1 VSIADYRKSIG
12 ATHGTGQATEHS
24 YRPALQ
30 KLLEEVGG
38 SHVEAIN
45 EPTQAD
51 YGAPD
56 FIVELRQ
63 VPIGHIEC
71 KDVGTNLDTEEE
83 SEQLKRYRNALPN
96 LILTDYLQFRWY
108 VDGELRAEA
117 RLGRFDNA
125 GRLVTE
131 TGGDDAVREL
141 LANFYDAQIP
151 VVGESADL
159 ARRMASKT
167 RLLRSTIEQVL
178 AEDADNAPALAGLFA
193 SYREVLINDLSVEDF
208 ADLQAQTAAYGLFA
222 ARCLHQGSAET
233 FSRQSAVFAD
243 TTPFL
248 RDVFVQIAGPNAD
261 SRIAWVID
269 DLALLLK
276 QADMAAVLEGFG
288 TATRQEDPIV
298 HFYEDFLA
306 AYDPRLRELRGVYYT
321 PEPVVSYI
329 VRSVDWVLRDRFGLT
344 DGLADTATVDI
355 VADDGPTRTLPRVLV
370 LDPAAGTGTFLR
382 EVVSHIRDDLDARGL
397 AGAWG
402 SYVPEHLLPRLFGFE
417 LLMAAYTICHLKLA
431 MEISGD
437 AEQYTLGDGERLG
450 VFLTNSL
457 TEAHEDAS
465 GPMFAAEIVREAR
478 EADAVKRDHPVMVV
492 IGNPPYSGHS
502 ANKGKWISDLMR
514 GRVADDPHSYF
525 SVDGEPLDERNPK
538 WLNDDYVKFIRFAQ
552 WRINQTGEG
561 VLGFVTNHSYLD
573 NPTFRG
579 MRKSLLETFDEIWLL
594 DLHGNSKRK
603 ERSPDGSRD
612 QNVFDIQQGVAIGI
626 FVKTLGDSQGLA
638 TVHHADL
645 WGDRGYAKS
654 GKYSWLAEHDIEHTP
669 WLEVVPQAPDYFFTP
684 RDYALLAEYEAG
696 WKLTDIAPVNSVGIV
711 TARDKIAIQWSDV
724 DMRRVATDFVGLSE
738 ADAREKYSLGRDSQD
753 WTVAAAQD
761 DIRAHDDANQHIR
774 PVLYRPFDTRSTYF
788 TGTAGGFIC
797 RPRTEVMHHMLAGP
811 NLALSTTRSIEIAGG
826 WEHVFVA
833 DELTQHHTVS
843 NKEVNYLFPLYLY
856 PTGDDALKL
865 GVVGRSSNLAPEF
878 VGALAERATM
888 QFVPDGQ
895 GDLQSTFGPEDVFSY
910 IYAVLHSPQYR
921 RRYADFLRSDFPRI
935 PVPTGHAQFA
945 QLAQIGAQLTSLHL
959 MTAHGDDVP
968 AFTIDGSREVG
979 RIRYSEPSEDT
990 PGRVW
995 INRDQHFE
1003 GVSPQTWQ
1011 LTIGGYQPAKKWL
1024 ADRKGRVLD
1033 FNDIQT
1039 YQRICAALAETP
1051 RLMQQIDDI
1060 IEAHGDWPFDAHRA
1074 HGLESDLSQAEDAS
1088 APQRITK
1095 ALDTLAEFEF
1105 EDRERAWR

>member
-1 VSIADYRKSIG
+1 M
-12 ATHGTGQATEHS
+12 THGTGQATEHS

-30 KLLEEVGG
+30 QMLTDLGG
-38 SHVEAIN
+38 SDVGAIN

-71 KDVGTNLDTEEE
+71 KDIGTNLDTEAE

-131 TGGDDAVREL
+131 TGGDEAVGKL

-151 VVGESADL
+151 VVGDSADL

-167 RLLRSTIEQVL
+167 RLLRSAIEQVL
-178 AEDADNAPALAGLFA
+178 AADTDNAPALAGLLA

-233 FSRQSAVFAD
+233 FSRQSAVFAE

-248 RDVFVQIAGPNAD
+248 RDVFVQIAGPSAD

-276 QADMAAVLEGFG
+276 RADMAAVLEGFG

-329 VRSVDWVLRDRFGLT
+329 VRSVDWVLRDRFGLA

-355 VADDGPTRTLPRVLV
+355 VADDGQTHTLPRVLV

-382 EVVSHIRDDLDARGL
+382 EVVSHVRDDLTTRGL
-397 AGAWG
+397 GGAWG
-402 SYVPEHLLPRLFGFE
+402 SYVPERLLPRLFGFE

-431 MEISGD
+431 MEIGGD
-437 AEQYTLGDGERLG
+437 SEQYTLGDGERLG

-465 GPMFAAEIVREAR
+465 GPMFATEIVREAR

-514 GRVADDPHSYF
+514 GRIADDPHSYF

-579 MRKSLLETFDEIWLL
+579 MRKSLLETFDEIWVL

-626 FVKTLGDSQGLA
+626 FVKTLGNSQGLA
-638 TVHHADL
+638 TVRHADL
-645 WGDRGYAKS
+645 WGDRGDAKS
-654 GKYSWLAEHDIEHTP
+654 GKYAWLAEHDIERTP
-669 WLEVVPQAPDYFFTP
+669 WHEVAPQAPDYFFIP

-711 TARDKIAIQWSDV
+711 TARDKIAIQWSDA
-724 DMRRVATDFVGLSE
+724 DMRRVADDLAGLPE
-738 ADAREKYSLGRDSQD
+738 AVARDKYNLGDDSQD
-753 WTVAAAQD
+753 WAVTKAQD
-761 DIRAHDDANQHIR
+761 DLRTHDDAYEHIKR
-774 PVLYRPFDTRSTYF
+774 ILYRPFDTRATYF

-797 RPRTEVMHHMLAGP
+797 RPRTDVMRHMLAGP
-811 NLALSTTRSIEIAGG
+811 NAGLCVGRAGNVIGSEAWDIALAADVPTDFNLFRRGG
-826 WEHVFVA
+826 
-833 DELTQHHTVS
+833 
-843 NKEVNYLFPLYLY
+843 NCLFPLYLY
-856 PTGDDALKL
+856 PTGDDALNL
-865 GVVGRSSNLAPEF
+865 GVVDRTPNLAPDF
-878 VGALAERATM
+878 LSAISTATALRSI
-888 QFVPDGQ
+888 PDGQ
-895 GDLQSTFGPEDVFSY
+895 GDLESTFGPDDVFHY
-910 IYAVLHSPQYR
+910 IYALLHSSQYR

-935 PVPTGHAQFA
+935 PVPTGHSQFA

-959 MTAHGDDVP
+959 MTALGDDMP

-979 RIRYSEPSEDT
+979 RVRYSEPSKDT

-995 INRDQHFE
+995 INPDQHFE

-1024 ADRKGRVLD
+1024 QDRKGRVLD
-1033 FNDIQT
+1033 FDDIQT

-1051 RLMQQIDDI
+1051 RITQQIDDI
-1060 IEAHGDWPFDAHRA
+1060 IEALGGWPIGAHRA
-1074 HGLESDLSQAEDAS
+1074 PGPESDLSKAGDAS
-1088 APQRITK
+1088 EPQRITK
-1095 ALDTLAEFEF
+1095 ALDTLAGFEF
-1105 EDRERAWR
+1105 EDRESAWR

>member
-1 VSIADYRKSIG
+1 MSLTEYRRDVR

-30 KLLEEVGG
+30 ALLEAL
-38 SHVEAIN
+38 SNDIRAIN

-56 FIVELRQ
+56 FIVQRRQ

-71 KDVGTNLDTEEE
+71 KDIGTNLDAVEE
-83 SEQLKRYRNALPN
+83 SEQVKRYREALPN
-96 LILTDYLQFRWY
+96 LVLTDYLEFRWFAN
-108 VDGELRAEA
+108 GERRATA
-117 RLGRFDNA
+117 RLGRFDGN
-125 GRLVTE
+125 GRWHLQAD
-131 TGGDDAVREL
+131 GDDAVRQL
-141 LANFYDAQIP
+141 LADFYDAQIP
-151 VVGESADL
+151 VVGQPAEL

-167 RLLRSTIEQVL
+167 RLLRSAIEQVL
-178 AEDADNAPALAGLFA
+178 TGDADGAPALAGLLS
-193 SYREVLINDLSVEDF
+193 SYREVLINDLSVTEF
-208 ADLQAQTAAYGLFA
+208 ADLEAQTAAYGLFA
-222 ARCLHQGSAET
+222 ARCLHSGPADT

-248 RDVFVQIAGPNAD
+248 RDVFGHIAGPGAD
-261 SRIAWVID
+261 GRIAWIID
-269 DLALLLK
+269 DLALLLAR
-276 QADMAAVLEGFG
+276 ADMASVLEDFG

-306 AYDPRLRELRGVYYT
+306 AYNPQLREMRGVYYT

-329 VRSVDWVLRDRFGLT
+329 VRSVDWVLRDRFGLA
-344 DGLADTATVDI
+344 DGLADTATVGI
-355 VADDGPTRTLPRVLV
+355 VTDDGSMQTLPRVLV

-382 EVVSHIRDDLDARGL
+382 EVVSHVRDDLARRGL
-397 AGAWG
+397 AGVWS
-402 SYVPEHLLPRLFGFE
+402 SYVNDHLLPRLFGFE

-431 MEISGD
+431 LEISGD
-437 AEQYTLGDGERLG
+437 SEQFTLPHGERLG

-457 TEAHEDAS
+457 FEAHEDAS

-478 EADAVKRDHPVMVV
+478 EADAVKREHPVMVV

-502 ANKGKWISDLMR
+502 ANKGKWISDLLR

-525 SVDGEPLDERNPK
+525 SVDGEPLDERNSK

-579 MRKSLLETFDEIWLL
+579 MRQSLLETFDEIWLL

-626 FVKTLGDSQGLA
+626 FVKTSGDSEGYA
-638 TVHHADL
+638 TVRHADL
-645 WGDRGYAKS
+645 WGDRGDAAT
-654 GKYSWLAEHDIEHTP
+654 GKYAWLAEHDINSTP
-669 WLEVVPQAPDYFFTP
+669 WQECAPQAPDYLFVP
-684 RDYALLAEYEAG
+684 RDYALLAEYEAS

-711 TARDKIAIQWSDV
+711 TARDKIAIQWSDA
-724 DMRRVATDFVGLSE
+724 DMRRVAADFVDLPE
-738 ADAREKYSLGRDSQD
+738 AVAREKYNLGRDSQD

-761 DIRAHDDANQHIR
+761 DIRTHDDAGRHIK
-774 PVLYRPFDTRSTYF
+774 PVVYRPFDTRSTYF
-788 TGTAGGFIC
+788 TGIAGGFVC
-797 RPRTEVMHHMLAGP
+797 RPRTDVMRHMLDGP
-811 NLALSTTRSIEIAGG
+811 NMGLITTRQTRDPFDILASRSAIGHKSLAAFDI
-826 WEHVFVA
+826 
-833 DELTQHHTVS
+833 
-843 NKEVNYLFPLYLY
+843 NYLFPLYLY
-856 PTGDDALKL
+856 PADDNALSL
-865 GVVGRSSNLAPEF
+865 GVAGRSPNLAPEF
-878 VGALAERATM
+878 VAAVAERAAM

-895 GDLQSTFGPEDVFSY
+895 GNLKSAFGPEDVFHY
-910 IYAVLHSPQYR
+910 IYSVLHSPQYR

-935 PVPTGHAQFA
+935 PVPADHAQFA
-945 QLAQIGAQLTSLHL
+945 QLAQIGARLTSLHL
-959 MTAHGDDVP
+959 MAAHGDELP
-968 AFTIDGSREVG
+968 AFTIDGSGEVESV
-979 RIRYSEPSEDT
+979 RYSEPSEDT

-1011 LTIGGYQPAKKWL
+1011 FTIGGYQPAKKWL
-1024 ADRKGRVLD
+1024 QDRKGRALD
-1033 FNDIQT
+1033 FEAIQT

-1060 IEAHGDWPFDAHRA
+1060 IEAHGGWPPSA
-1074 HGLESDLSQAEDAS
+1074 HGAESKQPQAKNASSQHRVTE
-1088 APQRITK
+1088 
-1095 ALDTLAEFEF
+1095 ALDTLAGFEF
-1105 EDRERAWR
+1105 EDRENAWR

>member
-1 VSIADYRKSIG
+1 MSIAEYRRDVR

-30 KLLEEVGG
+30 ALLETL
-38 SHVEAIN
+38 SNDIRAIN

-56 FIVELRQ
+56 LIVQRRQ

-71 KDVGTNLDTEEE
+71 KDIGTNLDAVEE
-83 SEQLKRYRNALPN
+83 SEQVQRYLEALPN
-96 LILTDYLQFRWY
+96 LVLTDYLQFRWFTN
-108 VDGELRAEA
+108 GERRATA
-117 RLGRFDNA
+117 RLGRFDSD
-125 GRLVTE
+125 GRWHPE
-131 TGGDDAVREL
+131 AEGDYAVREL
-141 LANFYDAQIP
+141 LAGFYDAEVP
-151 VVGESADL
+151 VVGDPADL

-167 RLLRSTIEQVL
+167 RLLRGTIEQIL
-178 AEDADNAPALAGLFA
+178 TEDVDGAPALAGLLA
-193 SYREVLINDLSVEDF
+193 SYREVLINDLNVNKF

-222 ARCLHQGSAET
+222 ARCLYTGPASA
-233 FSRQSAVFAD
+233 FNRQTAAFAD

-248 RDVFVQIAGPNAD
+248 RDVFGHIAGPNAD
-261 SRIAWVID
+261 SRIAWIID
-269 DLALLLK
+269 DLALLLAR
-276 QADMAAVLEGFG
+276 ADMAAVLEDFG

-306 AYDPRLRELRGVYYT
+306 AYDPDLREMRGVYYT

-329 VRSVDWVLRDRFGLT
+329 VRSVDWVLRNRFELS
-344 DGLADTATVDI
+344 DGLADTTTVH
-355 VADDGPTRTLPRVLV
+355 VTTEEGETQTLPRVLV

-382 EVVSHIRDDLDARGL
+382 EVVSHIRNDLAQRGL
-397 AGAWG
+397 AGAWS

-437 AEQYTLGDGERLG
+437 AEQYTLPADERLG

-502 ANKGKWISDLMR
+502 ANKGQWISDLMR
-514 GRVADDPHSYF
+514 GRDADDPQSYF
-525 SVDGEPLDERNPK
+525 SVDGRPLDERNPK

-579 MRKSLLETFDEIWLL
+579 MRQSLLETFDEIWLL

-603 ERSPDGSRD
+603 ERSPDGSPD
-612 QNVFDIQQGVAIGI
+612 KNVFDIQQGVAIGI
-626 FVKTLGDSQGLA
+626 FVKTGGDGEGYA
-638 TVHHADL
+638 TVRHADL
-645 WGDRGYAKS
+645 WGDRGDATT
-654 GKYSWLAEHDIEHTP
+654 GKYAWLAEHDIDRTSWQE
-669 WLEVVPQAPDYFFTP
+669 LAPQSPDYFFVP

-711 TARDKIAIQWSDV
+711 TARDKMAIQWSDA
-724 DMRRVATDFVGLSE
+724 DMRRVAADFVDLPE
-738 ADAREKYSLGRDSQD
+738 AGAREKYNLGRDSQD

-761 DIRAHDDANQHIR
+761 DLRTHADADRHIK

-797 RPRTEVMHHMLAGP
+797 RPRTDVMRHMLAGP
-811 NLALSTTRSIEIAGG
+811 NLGLSTTRNIEIAGG

-833 DELTQHHTVS
+833 SELTQHHTVS

-856 PTGDDALKL
+856 SADDGALNL
-865 GVVGRSSNLAPEF
+865 GVADRSPNLATEF
-878 VGALAERATM
+878 VDAVAERTALH
-888 QFVPDGQ
+888 FVSDGQ
-895 GDLQSTFGPEDVFSY
+895 GDLESTFGPEDVLHY

-921 RRYADFLRSDFPRI
+921 LRYADFLRSDFPRI
-935 PVPTGHAQFA
+935 PVPTDHAQFE
-945 QLAQIGAQLTSLHL
+945 QLARTGARLTSLHL
-959 MTAHGDDVP
+959 MTTYGDELP
-968 AFTIDGSREVG
+968 AFDIEGSGEIG
-979 RIRYSEPSEDT
+979 KASYSEPSRDT

-995 INRDQHFE
+995 VNRDQHFE
-1003 GVSPQTWQ
+1003 GVSPETWQ
-1011 LTIGGYQPAKKWL
+1011 FTIGGYQPAKKWL
-1024 ADRKGRVLD
+1024 QDRKGRVLG
-1033 FNDIQT
+1033 FEDIQT

-1060 IEAHGDWPFDAHRA
+1060 IETHGSWPLNAPTH
-1074 HGLESDLSQAEDAS
+1074 S
-1088 APQRITK
+1088 A
-1095 ALDTLAEFEF
+1095 
-1105 EDRERAWR
+1105 

>member
-1 VSIADYRKSIG
+1 MSIADYRKSIR

-24 YRPALQ
+24 YRAALQ
-30 KLLEEVGG
+30 QLLTDLGG
-38 SHVEAIN
+38 NDVEAIN

-63 VPIGHIEC
+63 VPIGHVEC
-71 KDVGTNLDTEEE
+71 KDIGTNLDTEEE
-83 SEQLKRYRNALPN
+83 SEQLERYRRALPN

-108 VDGELRAEA
+108 VDGELRTEA
-117 RLGRFDNA
+117 KLGRFDNA
-125 GRLVTE
+125 GRLITE
-131 TGGDDAVREL
+131 TGGDEAVREL

-151 VVGESADL
+151 VVGGSADL

-167 RLLRSTIEQVL
+167 RLLRSAIEQVL
-178 AEDADNAPALAGLFA
+178 AEDSDNAPALAGLLA

-233 FSRQSAVFAD
+233 FSRQSAVFAE

-276 QADMAAVLEGFG
+276 RADMAAVLEGFG
-288 TATRQEDPIV
+288 TVTRQEDPIV

-344 DGLADTATVDI
+344 DGLADTDTVEI
-355 VADDGPTRTLPRVLV
+355 VADDGPPRTLPRVLV

-382 EVVSHIRDDLDARGL
+382 EVVSHIRDDLTTRGL
-397 AGAWG
+397 AGAWD

-437 AEQYTLGDGERLG
+437 SQQYVLGDGERLG

-502 ANKGKWISDLMR
+502 ANKGKWITGLVDDYKQ
-514 GRVADDPHSYF
+514 GVAGLAKP
-525 SVDGEPLDERNPK
+525 GQAK
-538 WLNDDYVKFIRFAQ
+538 WLSDDYVKFIRFAQ

-603 ERSPDGSRD
+603 ERSPDGGRD

-626 FVKTLGDSQGLA
+626 FVKHGASDGELA
-638 TVHHADL
+638 RVHHADL
-645 WGDRGYAKS
+645 WGDRGDLEL
-654 GKYSWLAEHDIEHTP
+654 GKYAWLAENSVLTTDWNELGP
-669 WLEVVPQAPDYFFTP
+669 RSPDYFFTP
-684 RDYALLAEYEAG
+684 RDYELASEYDAG
-696 WKLTDIAPVNSVGIV
+696 WPLPSIFCLNGDPAPGIV
-711 TARDKIAIQWSDV
+711 TTHDQFAVSWDAEDAIGKIE
-724 DMRRVATDFVGLSE
+724 RFLATETE
-738 ADAREKYSLGRDSQD
+738 ADARQLWRLCKQD
-753 WTVAAAQD
+753 QWDYT
-761 DIRAHDDANQHIR
+761 RAKTELANQAWR
-774 PVLYRPFDTRSTYF
+774 TKVERLLYRPFD
-788 TGTAGGFIC
+788 I
-797 RPRTEVMHHMLAGP
+797 RTTVFDRNVAVHRRERVMRHMLTGP
-811 NLALSTTRSIEIAGG
+811 NLGLSTTRSIEIAGG

-833 DELTQHHTVS
+833 AEVTQHHTVS
-843 NKEVNYLFPLYLY
+843 NKSVC
-856 PTGDDALKL
+856 
-865 GVVGRSSNLAPEF
+865 R
-878 VGALAERATM
+878 
-888 QFVPDGQ
+888 
-895 GDLQSTFGPEDVFSY
+895 
-910 IYAVLHSPQYR
+910 
-921 RRYADFLRSDFPRI
+921 
-935 PVPTGHAQFA
+935 
-945 QLAQIGAQLTSLHL
+945 
-959 MTAHGDDVP
+959 
-968 AFTIDGSREVG
+968 
-979 RIRYSEPSEDT
+979 
-990 PGRVW
+990 
-995 INRDQHFE
+995 
-1003 GVSPQTWQ
+1003 
-1011 LTIGGYQPAKKWL
+1011 
-1024 ADRKGRVLD
+1024 
-1033 FNDIQT
+1033 
-1039 YQRICAALAETP
+1039 
-1051 RLMQQIDDI
+1051 
-1060 IEAHGDWPFDAHRA
+1060 
-1074 HGLESDLSQAEDAS
+1074 
-1088 APQRITK
+1088 
-1095 ALDTLAEFEF
+1095 
-1105 EDRERAWR
+1105 

>member
-1 VSIADYRKSIG
+1 MSIAEYRRSIR
-12 ATHGTGQATEHS
+12 ATHDTGQATEHS

-30 KLLEEVGG
+30 QLLQDIGG
-38 SHVEAIN
+38 KDIKAIN

-56 FIVELRQ
+56 FIVEQRQ
-63 VPIGHIEC
+63 VPVGHVEC
-71 KDVGTNLDTEEE
+71 KDIGTNLDAEEE
-83 SEQLKRYRNALPN
+83 GEQLTRYRNALPN

-108 VDGELRAEA
+108 VDGKLRAEA
-117 RLGRFDNA
+117 RLGRFDGA
-125 GRLVTE
+125 GRLGVQADGE
-131 TGGDDAVREL
+131 ESVREL
-141 LANFYDAQIP
+141 LAGFFDAQIP
-151 VVGESADL
+151 IVGEPAEL
-159 ARRMASKT
+159 ARRMASKAK
-167 RLLRSTIEQVL
+167 LLRSTIEQIL
-178 AEDADNAPALAGLFA
+178 TQDAVGAPELSGLLA
-193 SYREVLINDLSVEDF
+193 SYREVLINDLSVGDF

-222 ARCLHQGSAET
+222 ARCLHPGPADA
-233 FSRQSAVFAD
+233 FSRQSAMFAD

-248 RDVFVQIAGPNAD
+248 RDVFMHIAGPGAD
-261 SRIAWVID
+261 SRIAWIID
-269 DLALLLK
+269 DLALLLAR
-276 QADMAAVLEGFG
+276 ADMAAVLEDFG
-288 TATRQEDPIV
+288 RATRQEDPIV

-329 VRSVDWVLRDRFGLT
+329 VRSVDWVLRDRFGLA

-355 VADDGPTRTLPRVLV
+355 VADHGPTRTLPRVLV

-382 EVVSHIRDDLDARGL
+382 EVVSHIRDDLARRGL

-437 AEQYTLGDGERLG
+437 SEQYTLEDGERLG
-450 VFLTNSL
+450 VYLTNSL
-457 TEAHEDAS
+457 TKAHEDAS

-626 FVKTLGDSQGLA
+626 FVKTLDDSEGLA
-638 TVHHADL
+638 TVRHADL
-645 WGDRGYAKS
+645 WGDRGDTES
-654 GKYSWLAEHDIEHTP
+654 GKYAWLAENSILTTDWSELSP
-669 WLEVVPQAPDYFFTP
+669 RGPDYFFIP

-711 TARDKIAIQWSDV
+711 TARDKIAIQWSEA
-724 DMRRVATDFVGLSE
+724 DMRRVAADFVSLPE
-738 ADAREKYSLGRDSQD
+738 AVAREKYSLGRDSQD

-761 DIRAHDDANQHIR
+761 DIRAHDDASQHVE

-797 RPRTEVMHHMLAGP
+797 RPRTDVMRHMLAGP
-811 NLALSTTRSIEIAGG
+811 NLGLSTTRSIEIAGG
-826 WEHVFVA
+826 WEHVFVT
-833 DELTQHHTVS
+833 DGLTQHHTVS
-843 NKEVNYLFPLYLY
+843 IKEVNYLFPLYLY
-856 PTGDDALKL
+856 PAGDDALNL
-865 GVVGRSSNLAPEF
+865 GVAGRWPNLAPKF
-878 VGALAERATM
+878 VDAVAERTAM
-888 QFVPDGQ
+888 QFVPGGQ
-895 GDLQSTFGPEDVFSY
+895 GGPESAFGPEDVFHY

-921 RRYADFLRSDFPRI
+921 HRYADFLRSDFPRI
-935 PVPTGHAQFA
+935 PVPAGHAQFA
-945 QLAQIGAQLTSLHL
+945 QLAQLGAQLTSLHL
-959 MTAHGDDVP
+959 MTAHGNELP
-968 AFTIDGSREVG
+968 AFTIDGSREVEKV
-979 RIRYSEPSEDT
+979 RYSEPSEDA

-1003 GVSPQTWQ
+1003 GVSPQTWNF
-1011 LTIGGYQPAKKWL
+1011 TIGGYQPAKKWL
-1024 ADRKGRVLD
+1024 QDRKGRVLD
-1033 FNDIQT
+1033 FEDLQT

-1051 RLMQQIDDI
+1051 RLMEQTDDI
-1060 IEAHGDWPFDAHRA
+1060 IEAHGGWPL
-1074 HGLESDLSQAEDAS
+1074 GE
-1088 APQRITK
+1088 
-1095 ALDTLAEFEF
+1095 
-1105 EDRERAWR
+1105 